1 MAKDKTARIAIVKL
15 SGVITHINKEL
26 RSLNNKLWSIQRAEN
41 QTVRIMKVQAAN
53 TDKIATLIDTM
64 ADRIIDLEA
73 RVNQAEDAG
82 RI

>member
-1 MAKDKTARIAIVKL
+1 MAKDKTARIGIVKL

-41 QTVRIMKVQAAN
+41 QTVAIMKQQAAN
-53 TDKIATLIDTM
+53 IDKTATILNTM

-73 RVNQAEDAG
+73 RINQAEDAG
-82 RI
+82 KI